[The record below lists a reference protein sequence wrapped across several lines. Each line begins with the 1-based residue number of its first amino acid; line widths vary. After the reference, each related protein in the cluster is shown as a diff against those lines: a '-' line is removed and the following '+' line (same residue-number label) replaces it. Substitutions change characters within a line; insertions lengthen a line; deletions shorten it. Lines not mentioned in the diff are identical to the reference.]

1 MAISDPAMRNDNNN
15 VNIGTWMVNDGIIS
29 NEQHLLAL
37 SEQKKTGKD
46 LGRILVEL
54 NFIKE
59 RNIIDFHAWKLNIP
73 FIEIKRYPIN
83 IEVVK
88 LLPESLARRFKVLLL
103 ENNADY
109 ILLAMADPDDLMAQD
124 EVSRV
129 LKKTIRV
136 AIVIKLDLL
145 VVIEQAY
152 RRASEIGML
161 AGKLDAELSK
171 NYVDLDAL
179 LVSDEVADAPVV
191 KLLQSLFE
199 DAVHT
204 MASDIHIEPDESV
217 LRIRFRVDGVLIE
230 QILAEVNIAPSLV
243 IRLKLIADLN
253 ISEKRMPQD
262 GRFAIRV
269 KDRVLEVRISTL
281 PIQHGESVVMR
292 LLDNSQGLLDLE
304 QLGIPPNI
312 LASFRHY
319 INNPDGLILVT
330 GPTGSGKTTT
340 LYAALSEI
348 NKPENKI
355 ITAED
360 PVEYSLPRINQV
372 QVNEKIGL
380 SFATVLRS
388 ALRQDP
394 DIILIGEI
402 RDTETAHI
410 AIRASITGHL
420 VLSTLHTKGAI
431 ESATRLLDMGVE
443 GYILAGALQVII
455 AQRLVR
461 RICRYC
467 IEPIQIEPG
476 QLIWLEKSQNKD
488 YSQSQFKH
496 GRGCNECN
504 HTGYKG
510 RIGVYEL
517 LDLHAETLNA
527 LRCNDTVAFNE
538 AALRTPGFVRFS
550 TCAAD
555 YAEQGITTVNE
566 VLRITSTGE

>member
-59 RNIIDFHAWKLNIP
+59 RNFIDFHAWKLNIP

-199 DAVHT
+199 EMD
-204 MASDIHIEPDESV
+204 
-217 LRIRFRVDGVLIE
+217 
-230 QILAEVNIAPSLV
+230 
-243 IRLKLIADLN
+243 
-253 ISEKRMPQD
+253 
-262 GRFAIRV
+262 
-269 KDRVLEVRISTL
+269 
-281 PIQHGESVVMR
+281 
-292 LLDNSQGLLDLE
+292 
-304 QLGIPPNI
+304 
-312 LASFRHY
+312 
-319 INNPDGLILVT
+319 
-330 GPTGSGKTTT
+330 
-340 LYAALSEI
+340 
-348 NKPENKI
+348 
-355 ITAED
+355 
-360 PVEYSLPRINQV
+360 
-372 QVNEKIGL
+372 
-380 SFATVLRS
+380 
-388 ALRQDP
+388 
-394 DIILIGEI
+394 
-402 RDTETAHI
+402 
-410 AIRASITGHL
+410 
-420 VLSTLHTKGAI
+420 
-431 ESATRLLDMGVE
+431 
-443 GYILAGALQVII
+443 
-455 AQRLVR
+455 
-461 RICRYC
+461 
-467 IEPIQIEPG
+467 
-476 QLIWLEKSQNKD
+476 
-488 YSQSQFKH
+488 
-496 GRGCNECN
+496 
-504 HTGYKG
+504 
-510 RIGVYEL
+510 
-517 LDLHAETLNA
+517 
-527 LRCNDTVAFNE
+527 
-538 AALRTPGFVRFS
+538 
-550 TCAAD
+550 
-555 YAEQGITTVNE
+555 
-566 VLRITSTGE
+566 